1 MRFGKLRVNGRA
13 VSPVIATL
21 LMIAIAVAAA
31 ILVYVWS
38 MGLVGTLQGTGG
50 QQTREQLIM
59 EAYDATSST
68 SWKLYIRNVGP
79 ASISVTAVYVEG
91 VPAAF
96 SLNPTGPISP
106 GNSATLT
113 VTVPI
118 TPASGAAYTVKIVTS
133 SGAVFSY
140 SVIAGRAS

>member
-1 MRFGKLRVNGRA
+1 LRIGKLKVNRKA

-38 MGLVGTLQGTGG
+38 MGLVGTLQSTGG
-50 QQTREQLIM
+50 QQTKEQLIM
-59 EAYDATSST
+59 EAYDATGNKWT
-68 SWKLYIRNVGP
+68 LYLRNVGP
-79 ASISVTAVYVEG
+79 TSANVTAIYVEG
-91 VPAAF
+91 RPVDEDF
-96 SLNPTGPISP
+96 QSVIINPGE
-106 GNSATLT
+106 ATS
-113 VTVPI
+113 VDV
-118 TPASGAAYTVKIVTS
+118 TPAITVRPGTAYTVKIVTA

>member
-1 MRFGKLRVNGRA
+1 LRIGKLKVNRKA

-50 QQTREQLIM
+50 QQTREQIIM
-59 EAYDATSST
+59 EAYDATT
-68 SWKLYIRNVGP
+68 ATWTLYLRNVGP
-79 ASISVTAVYVEG
+79 TSANVTAIYVEG
-91 VPAAF
+91 KLAANPKKIITPSGATSITF
-96 SLNPTGPISP
+96 SSPTGL
-106 GNSATLT
+106 TLT
-113 VTVPI
+113 P
-118 TPASGAAYTVKIVTS
+118 GAAYTVKIVTA